1 MKIRM
6 KKIVPINVYEVNMTV
21 FISEK
26 RPEILPIIQA
36 VREANEKG
44 KPAVKYLSEV
54 LFIGFPLKFSENIFE
69 ELRLLEL
76 VNENGELTPRGLE
89 ALATSNIMEPDKGSF
104 QIKVVNDS
112 LIPNSIIAVD
122 QLDPNARKEIFSSKE
137 KREESKIQIPKYI
150 VSQKGKRF
158 KTLDEVQSLVDIQD
172 IAPRGSIDR
181 RTKEILEYYL
191 YFEGNDWKA
200 EVRFQNKSFSQE
212 LPESFD
218 GTELIKSLLFSIHK
232 NVDISTW
239 RVPQKPSSLTT
250 KELLNFSKD
259 FQLKKVEIQNIGIFD
274 ILTLRDV
281 SICPEDNKTAKEW
294 AMKIFTETLSNYLV
308 EIEYL
313 EKWGEIID
321 QNNELKKFQ
330 IEIPSMNEVL
340 SNLDPGSKKYWFL
353 QAPFDLKLNE
363 LIIND

>member
-6 KKIVPINVYEVNMTV
+6 KKVVPINVYEVNMTV

-36 VREANEKG
+36 VNEANEKG
-44 KPAVKYLSEV
+44 KAAIKYLSEV
-54 LFIGFPLKFSENIFE
+54 LFIGFPLKFSENILE
-69 ELRLLEL
+69 ELKLLEL
-76 VNENGELTPRGLE
+76 VNENGELTPRGYESLT
-89 ALATSNIMEPDKGSF
+89 TSNIMEPDKGSF
-104 QIKVVNDS
+104 QIKVVNDP
-112 LIPNSIIAVD
+112 LIPSCIIAVK

-137 KREESKIQIPKYI
+137 KREEKKIQIPKHI
-150 VSQKGKRF
+150 VSQKGNRF
-158 KTLDEVQSLVDIQD
+158 KTLDERQTLIDVQE

-181 RTKEILEYYL
+181 SVQEKLEYYL
-191 YFEGNDWKA
+191 SFEGNDWKA
-200 EVRFQNKSFSQE
+200 EVRYRNKSISLE
-212 LPESFD
+212 VPESFD
-218 GTELIKSLLFSIHK
+218 GTAIINSLLFSIQK

-239 RVPQKPSSLTT
+239 RVPQTPSALTT
-250 KELLNFSKD
+250 KELLNFIKD
-259 FQLKKVEIQNIGIFD
+259 FQLKKIEIQNIGIFD
-274 ILTLRDV
+274 TITLRDV

-294 AMKIFTETLSNYLV
+294 AMKIFTETLSNYL
-308 EIEYL
+308 IDREYL
-313 EKWGEIID
+313 VKWGEIIN

-330 IEIPSMNEVL
+330 IEIPSMHEVL